1 LEELDELVVEPLP
14 VEVVAHSVLDV
25 VDDPDVVDVADE
37 VDEVE
42 LDELDEVELDEVELD
57 EVELDEV
64 VSQPVADA
72 GAGSPVRATSVLLWV
87 HATTSSRR
95 NATVSSATSRL
106 LRMALALPGPLGG
119 KQARLW

>member
-42 LDELDEVELDEVELD
+42 LDDVD

-87 HATTSSRR
+87 HAATSSRR

>member
-42 LDELDEVELDEVELD
+42 LDELDEVELD